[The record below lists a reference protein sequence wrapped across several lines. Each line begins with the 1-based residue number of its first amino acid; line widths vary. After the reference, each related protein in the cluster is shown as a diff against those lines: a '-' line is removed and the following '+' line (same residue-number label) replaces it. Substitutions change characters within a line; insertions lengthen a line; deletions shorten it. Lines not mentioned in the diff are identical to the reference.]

1 MVCFS
6 ASHTTVPV
14 IIRLE
19 IGNYIWFFP
28 SPGLTPL
35 TFPSL
40 LILSFSTPCIIAA
53 WVWAGAANF
62 SSSVPSPSC
71 PSSMCLTPGLISYL
85 PCWQSF
91 RSSFHRQQEF
101 GFHGSLGRGKKLGG
115 LLLCCQLLIFLNK
128 NVRRTR
134 SSLSTIILQKRT
146 FNAKRGII

>member
-1 MVCFS
+1 MLRFS
-6 ASHTTVPV
+6 ASDTTVPV
-14 IIRLE
+14 VIRLE

-28 SPGLTPL
+28 SLGLTPL

-40 LILSFSTPCIIAA
+40 PILSYSTTCVIVA
-53 WVWAGAANF
+53 WVWAGATN
-62 SSSVPSPSC
+62 VPSFVPLPSC
-71 PSSMCLTPGLISYL
+71 PSSTCLTPGLISYL

-91 RSSFHRQQEF
+91 CSSFHRQQDF
-101 GFHGSLGRGKKLGG
+101 GFHGSLGGGVVGG